1 MVADDGCSGFV
12 GEARQRVVGVVGV
25 FGIDTAGE

>member
-1 MVADDGCSGFV
+1 MVADNGGAGLV